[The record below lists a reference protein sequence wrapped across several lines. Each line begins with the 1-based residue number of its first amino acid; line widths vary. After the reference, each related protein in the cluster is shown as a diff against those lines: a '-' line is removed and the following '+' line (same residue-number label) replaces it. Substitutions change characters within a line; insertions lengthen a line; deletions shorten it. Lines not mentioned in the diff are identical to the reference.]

1 LINYMIWPIV
11 ALGGIAVFFG
21 IVLAYASKKFAVEVD
36 PKVTEVREVLPGAN
50 CGACGYPGCDGLAD
64 AVARG
69 EAPVNA
75 CPVGGAELAAK
86 LAVIMGVEA
95 GSVERQVARVICC
108 GDNKNANEKYE
119 YQGIED
125 CKAAEML
132 AGGSKSCRYGCTGL
146 GTCVRECPFDAIHIV
161 NGIAVVDEDKC
172 TACKKCIAVCP
183 KGIIELVP
191 VSKKVRVLC
200 KNLEKGKATMQ
211 TCKVGCIAC
220 QKCVKACKFDAI
232 HVENN
237 LARID
242 YDKCVNCMMCA
253 EVCPTKT
260 IYANFAERPKAFI
273 DEEKCIGCTICKKHC
288 NFEAIEGELK
298 AKHKVLEDK
307 CVGCS
312 QCSVKC
318 PKDAIEMKK

>member
-1 LINYMIWPIV
+1 MINNIIWPVIV
-11 ALGGIAVFFG
+11 LGGIAVFFG

-36 PKVTEVREVLPGAN
+36 PRVTEVREVLPGAN
-50 CGACGYPGCDGLAD
+50 CGGCGYAGCDALAE
-64 AVARG
+64 AIARG
-69 EAPVNA
+69 DAAITA

-86 LAVIMGVEA
+86 LSVIMGVEA
-95 GSVERQVARVICC
+95 GSMEREVARVICS
-108 GDNKNANEKYE
+108 GDKNNAKEKYE

-161 NGIAVVDEDKC
+161 NGVAVVDEEKC

-191 VSKKVRVLC
+191 VSNKVRVLC
-200 KNLEKGKATMQ
+200 KNLDKGKSTMDV
-211 TCKVGCIAC
+211 CKVGCIAC

-232 HVENN
+232 KVENN
-237 LARID
+237 VAKID
-242 YDKCVNCMMCA
+242 YSKCVNCMMCA

-260 IYANFAERPKAFI
+260 IYANFANRKKAFI
-273 DEEKCIGCTICKKHC
+273 SDDKCIGCTICKKHC

-298 AKHKVLEDK
+298 GKHKILDDK

-318 PKDAIEMKK
+318 PKDAIEMK

>member
-1 LINYMIWPIV
+1 MFNSIGLPVIV
-11 ALGGIAVFFG
+11 LGGMAVFFG
-21 IVLAYASKKFAVEVD
+21 IVLAYASKKFAVEVN
-36 PKVTEVREVLPGAN
+36 PKVTEVRDVLPGAN
-50 CGACGYPGCDGLAD
+50 CGGCGFAGCDALA
-64 AVARG
+64 
-69 EAPVNA
+69 EAIASGNA
-75 CPVGGAELAAK
+75 PISQCPVGGAELAAK

-95 GSVERQVARVICC
+95 SSEERQVARVICC
-108 GDNKNANEKYE
+108 GDSNNAAEKYE
-119 YQGIED
+119 YQGIKD

-161 NGIAVVDEDKC
+161 NGIAVVDEEKC

-200 KNLEKGKATMQ
+200 RNQDKGKATMQ
-211 TCKVGCIAC
+211 ACKVGCIAC

-232 HVENN
+232 KVENN
-237 LARID
+237 VAKID
-242 YDKCVNCMMCA
+242 YSKCVNCMMCA

-260 IYANFAERPKAFI
+260 IYASFADRKKAFI
-273 DEEKCIGCTICKKHC
+273 IDDKCIGCTICSKNC

-298 AKHKVLEDK
+298 GKHKALEDK
-307 CVGCS
+307 CVGCG
-312 QCSVKC
+312 QCFAKC
-318 PKDAIEMKK
+318 PKDAIEMK

>member
-1 LINYMIWPIV
+1 LFNNIIWPVI

-36 PKVTEVREVLPGAN
+36 PRVTDVRNVLPGAN
-50 CGACGYPGCDGLAD
+50 CGGCGYAGCDALAD
-64 AVARG
+64 AIVKG
-69 EAPVNA
+69 DAPITA
-75 CPVGGAELAAK
+75 CPVGGSELAAK
-86 LAVIMGVEA
+86 IAVLMGVEA
-95 GSVERQVARVICC
+95 SSMERQVARVICC
-108 GDNKNANEKYE
+108 GDNNNAKEKYE
-119 YQGIED
+119 YQGIQD

-146 GTCVRECPFDAIHIV
+146 GTCVRECPFDAIHVV
-161 NGIAVVDEDKC
+161 NGVAVVDEDKC

-183 KGIIELVP
+183 KQIIELVP

-200 KNLEKGKATMQ
+200 KNLEKGKSVMNV
-211 TCKVGCIAC
+211 CKVGCIAC

-237 LARID
+237 IAKID
-242 YDKCVNCMMCA
+242 YEKCVNCMMCA

-260 IYANFAERPKAFI
+260 IYANFADRKKAFI
-273 DEEKCIGCTICKKHC
+273 DEDKCIGCTICKKHC

-298 AKHKVLEDK
+298 DKHKVLDDK

-318 PKDAIEMKK
+318 PKDAIEMK